1 VSLSLRQ
8 IRDNNA
14 VFVIIN
20 EGHSSQ
26 VEKTDH
32 GFASEMFD
40 RADELRA
47 QAAALLRRADRC
59 ERAAILIHDGSVLR
73 S

>member
-1 VSLSLRQ
+1 VSLTVRQ
-8 IRDNNA
+8 IREANG

-20 EGHSSQ
+20 EGVNSQ
-26 VEKTDH
+26 VERTAH
-32 GFASEMFD
+32 GAACEMFD

-59 ERAAILIHDGSVLR
+59 EAAACLINATA
-73 S
+73 